1 MNEPLTPIAI
11 TKNLAYIPAMYLG
24 LSVENYSILAMLMIL
39 DLITGI
45 VRAGVIHGWRSV
57 TSRIATF
64 GILTKLTMIL
74 IPLVIA
80 LAAKGVGMNL
90 LVVAKMALGTMI
102 LSEAY
107 SVLGNIQAIRIR
119 KDIKEFDAINLLLT
133 KVRSILEQALKV
145 KK

>member
-1 MNEPLTPIAI
+1 MNEPITPSVIA
-11 TKNLAYIPAMYLG
+11 KNLAYIPAMYLG
-24 LSVENYSILAMLMIL
+24 LSIENYGILATLMFL

-45 VRAGVIHGWRSV
+45 VRSGIIHGWRSV
-57 TSRIATF
+57 TSRIATI
-64 GILTKLTMIL
+64 GILTKMTMIL

-90 LVVAKMALGTMI
+90 LVVAQMALGTMI

-133 KVRSILEQALKV
+133 KVRSILEQALKA